1 MKNVYQKLDL
11 TALRDAVTSL
21 DEGLGVVSNL
31 DWFSEQSEKVKNT
44 LISGVVKNF
53 EFVYEISEKM
63 IKRASEMESFSPAEV
78 DEGNFRDLMRTA
90 GEKGLVV
97 DVEAWFRYRRMRNVT
112 SHTYNHEKAQQVY
125 RDSAAFV
132 DDARSLLKVLE
143 ARFA

>member
-1 MKNVYQKLDL
+1 MNHKLDL
-11 TALRDAVTSL
+11 AALREVVTSL
-21 DEGLGVVSNL
+21 DEGLEVVGDP
-31 DWFSEQSEKVKNT
+31 DWFIEQSEKVKNT

-53 EFVYEISEKM
+53 EFVYEISVKM
-63 IKRASEMESFSPAEV
+63 IKRAIEIESASPAEV
-78 DEGNFRDLMRTA
+78 DESSFRDLMRMA
-90 GEKGLVV
+90 GEKGLVA

-112 SHTYNHEKAQQVY
+112 AHTYDHEKARHVY